1 MFNIIFFVV
10 ILTYIHYL
18 YLNIRKINTD
28 TKDLFW
34 ILSICTFT
42 EIVSK
47 ILSYNNISLWYLYNF
62 SFIIHNSF
70 WLKILLKD
78 DLSYQK
84 KIIGSYIVFSI
95 IMYGFIDPT
104 NFFNKIIMIVGALL
118 YLIIFIILSS
128 KNLNSE
134 RIDFFKSN
142 HFILISSPI
151 IFFFGL
157 SILFGFNSK
166 KLFDTIVF
174 GRTNLYNFIIIFVN
188 IIYYSLLNIYIIKE
202 KKDHA

>member
-1 MFNIIFFVV
+1 MSNIIFFVV
-10 ILTYIHYL
+10 IFTYIHYL
-18 YLNIRKINTD
+18 YLKIRIINTD
-28 TKDLFW
+28 TRDLFW

-47 ILSYNNISLWYLYNF
+47 ILSYNNITLWYLYNF
-62 SFIIHNSF
+62 SFIVHNSF

-84 KIIGSYIVFSI
+84 KIIGSYIVFSV

-157 SILFGFNSK
+157 SILFGFNSI
-166 KLFDTIVF
+166 KLIKTIVF
-174 GRTNLYNFIIIFVN
+174 GDITLYSFIIIFVN

>member
-1 MFNIIFFVV
+1 M
-10 ILTYIHYL
+10 
-18 YLNIRKINTD
+18 YLNIRKINND

-84 KIIGSYIVFSI
+84 KIIGSYIVFSV

-128 KNLNSE
+128 KNLNFE

>member
-18 YLNIRKINTD
+18 YLNIRKINND

-84 KIIGSYIVFSI
+84 KIIGSYIVFSV

>member
-18 YLNIRKINTD
+18 YLNIRKTNTD
-28 TKDLFW
+28 TRDLFW

-78 DLSYQK
+78 ELSYQK
-84 KIIGSYIVFSI
+84 RIIGSYIVFSV

-174 GRTNLYNFIIIFVN
+174 GKTNLYNFIIIFVN

>member
-18 YLNIRKINTD
+18 YLNIRKINND

-84 KIIGSYIVFSI
+84 KIIGSYIVFSV

-128 KNLNSE
+128 KNLNFE

>member
-1 MFNIIFFVV
+1 MSNIIFFVV
-10 ILTYIHYL
+10 ILTFIHFL
-18 YLNIRKINTD
+18 YLNIRKTNAD

-47 ILSYNNISLWYLYNF
+47 ILSYNHISLWYLYNF

-70 WLKILLKD
+70 WLKILLRD
-78 DLSYQK
+78 DHLSQK
-84 KIIGSYIVFSI
+84 KIIASYIIFSI
-95 IMYGFIDPT
+95 IIYGFIDTT
-104 NFFNKIIMIVGALL
+104 NFFNKIIMIVGALI
-118 YLIIFIILSS
+118 YLVLFIVISY
-128 KNLNSE
+128 KNLKDEN
-134 RIDFFKSN
+134 IDFFKSN

-174 GRTNLYNFIIIFVN
+174 GKIHLYRFIIIFVN

-202 KKDHA
+202 KRDYA

>member
-1 MFNIIFFVV
+1 
-10 ILTYIHYL
+10 
-18 YLNIRKINTD
+18 
-28 TKDLFW
+28 
-34 ILSICTFT
+34 
-42 EIVSK
+42 
-47 ILSYNNISLWYLYNF
+47 
-62 SFIIHNSF
+62 
-70 WLKILLKD
+70 
-78 DLSYQK
+78 
-84 KIIGSYIVFSI
+84 
-95 IMYGFIDPT
+95 MYGFIDPT

-128 KNLNSE
+128 KNLNFE